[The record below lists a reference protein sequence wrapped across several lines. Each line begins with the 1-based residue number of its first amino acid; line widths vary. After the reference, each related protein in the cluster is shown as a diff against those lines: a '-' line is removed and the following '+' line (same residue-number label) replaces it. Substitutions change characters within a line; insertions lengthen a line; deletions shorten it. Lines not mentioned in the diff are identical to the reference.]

1 MQVRSADSAVGN
13 LDDCILWCCDHRLGD
28 RIDDHC
34 LGSHVLAG
42 EHLLLWML
50 LIHGGVH
57 GTDGVQLMETQSG
70 ALLLILTVLPG
81 SCWAVCEFR

>member
-57 GTDGVQLMETQSG
+57 GTGGVQLMETQSG
-70 ALLLILTVLPG
+70 AADTYG
-81 SCWAVCEFR
+81 STWLMLGRL